1 MSESLSTWA
10 SNGFRIQPFGK
21 GRNAIQSDHANDL
34 VDGLNMLG
42 KITVARGEKDDVFY
56 AADNGVI
63 IQLKSSAVEA
73 AESSLLNPFRIYR
86 TATSW
91 LHYKVT
97 TGWVVRG
104 GVPILATNIETEFPI
119 SASVLY
125 YWFYM
130 ELTDT
135 TAVISTSATTL
146 AWSCTKIPLGW
157 VDTLTG
163 VATTTPTIV
172 NLNRDHL
179 FNPL

>member
-1 MSESLSTWA
+1 MTKW
-10 SNGFRIQPFGK
+10 P
-21 GRNAIQSDHANDL
+21 
-34 VDGLNMLG
+34 
-42 KITVARGEKDDVFY
+42 
-56 AADNGVI
+56 
-63 IQLKSSAVEA
+63 
-73 AESSLLNPFRIYR
+73 SLLGGTHKIVGWLNKLVVSARASEVKKVIGNGRLIETTDGKTIEIWNSPPRLDTNPFRIYQ
-86 TATSW
+86 SGDW

-104 GVPILATNIETEFPI
+104 GVPILATNIETDLPI
-119 SASVLY
+119 TASVLY

-163 VATTTPTIV
+163 VGTDTPTIV

>member
-1 MSESLSTWA
+1 MRELGGTPKLVGWLNKLVVSARASEVKKVIG
-10 SNGFRIQPFGK
+10 NGRLIETTDGK
-21 GRNAIQSDHANDL
+21 TIEIWNSPPRPD
-34 VDGLNMLG
+34 
-42 KITVARGEKDDVFY
+42 T
-56 AADNGVI
+56 
-63 IQLKSSAVEA
+63 
-73 AESSLLNPFRIYR
+73 NPFRIYQ
-86 TATSW
+86 SGDW

-104 GVPILATNIETEFPI
+104 GVPILATNIETELPI
-119 SASVLY
+119 TASVLY

-163 VATTTPTIV
+163 VGTNTPSIV